1 MRLFETLVEENIIT
15 TLIWESAI
23 KLLLMEEFIF

>member
-15 TLIWESAI
+15 TLTWANAI
-23 KLLLMEEFIF
+23 KLLLMEEFMF